1 MCWASSSPQQSYP
14 LDRPTG
20 LPHPPLAGR
29 AGLSPRPP
37 LLLLI
42 SDHLLPSH
50 ANTSDGLVDTLAL
63 TANRSLATHRTRI
76 LIADAHPIVQFAI
89 HTLLSSEQDL
99 EVVGEV
105 ARGDEVESAIDRL
118 APDLL
123 ILDVRMLG
131 LDALGA
137 TRQLIGRY
145 PEVAILVLTACDDQ
159 ELIFGLLEAG
169 VMGYALKEESPTSLL
184 FAIRAVAGGQ
194 TWLSSRVA
202 RMLVSKAVATWGPPT
217 VSQDLA
223 ALTEREQEV
232 LALIGRGLSNQEIA
246 EVLCIACGTVH
257 THVNRIYGKI
267 GLDRRSQAVRYAMT
281 HGLVSVPPEE

>member
-1 MCWASSSPQQSYP
+1 MLKKLGYTEAGFQRDVP
-14 LDRPTG
+14 LEARRKGELMQD
-20 LPHPPLAGR
+20 AF
-29 AGLSPRPP
+29 A
-37 LLLLI
+37 LLVRVHGKARIVADVIEEATPGSAERRLLM
-42 SDHLLPSH
+42 
-50 ANTSDGLVDTLAL
+50 A
-63 TANRSLATHRTRI
+63 
-76 LIADAHPIVQFAI
+76 
-89 HTLLSSEQDL
+89 
-99 EVVGEV
+99 
-105 ARGDEVESAIDRL
+105 
-118 APDLL
+118 
-123 ILDVRMLG
+123 
-131 LDALGA
+131 
-137 TRQLIGRY
+137 
-145 PEVAILVLTACDDQ
+145 
-159 ELIFGLLEAG
+159 GLLEAG
-169 VMGYALKEESPTSLL
+169 SKGYVLKEESPTSLL

-246 EVLCIACGTVH
+246 EVLCVACGTVH